1 MSNGNKKV
9 HADNNHLP
17 LLFIVLLVCHL
28 FPEGTQPLAV
38 GAPWPCFDNNQTA
51 ATSKRKKIENLTA
64 ILNI

>member
-1 MSNGNKKV
+1 MSNGNQKV

-17 LLFIVLLVCHL
+17 LFFIVLLVCHL

-51 ATSKRKKIENLTA
+51 ATSKRKQIENLTA